1 MTVEEKDAALLRKD
15 IAINELRAAV
25 ATQEKEQEK
34 ENATKAAGERWS
46 KLKLT
51 FSSLWNANIPSCHGR
66 CDENNG
72 NIAFGAITARLAL
85 IMARVEGLYLG
96 KAVAVSS
103 EWDAKISHVHGRMAE
118 NGLPEVLHQ
127 IKGRMDA
134 IMDRIDAIEGGRK
147 PLLSNAW
154 NGEIKN
160 CCCRCAENNGNVV
173 INAIKARLDA
183 IKTAVEQYES
193 YQQ

>member
-1 MTVEEKDAALLRKD
+1 M
-15 IAINELRAAV
+15 
-25 ATQEKEQEK
+25 
-34 ENATKAAGERWS
+34 
-46 KLKLT
+46 LKLT
-51 FSSLWNANIPSCHGR
+51 FISLWNTNIPSCHGR
-66 CDENNG
+66 CDENKG
-72 NIAFGAITARLAL
+72 NIAFGAI

-118 NGLPEVLHQ
+118 NGLPQVLHQ

-134 IMDRIDAIEGGRK
+134 IMDRIDAIIERGRK

-160 CCCRCAENNGNVV
+160 CYGRCAETNGNVV
-173 INAIKARLDA
+173 INAIKVRLDA
-183 IKTAVEQYES
+183 VKTSTKVTSNNVILLYEIIPGTLVDTTVL
-193 YQQ
+193 

>member
-1 MTVEEKDAALLRKD
+1 M
-15 IAINELRAAV
+15 
-25 ATQEKEQEK
+25 
-34 ENATKAAGERWS
+34 
-46 KLKLT
+46 
-51 FSSLWNANIPSCHGR
+51 
-66 CDENNG
+66 
-72 NIAFGAITARLAL
+72 
-85 IMARVEGLYLG
+85 
-96 KAVAVSS
+96 AVSS
-103 EWDAKISHVHGRMAE
+103 EWDAKISHVHGRMTE
-118 NGLPEVLHQ
+118 NGLPLVLHQ

-160 CCCRCAENNGNVV
+160 CCRCAENDGNVV